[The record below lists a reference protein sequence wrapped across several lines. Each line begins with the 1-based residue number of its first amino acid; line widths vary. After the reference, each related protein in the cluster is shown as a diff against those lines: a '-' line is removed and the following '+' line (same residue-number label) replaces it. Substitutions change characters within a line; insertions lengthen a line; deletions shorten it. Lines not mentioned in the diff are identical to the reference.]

1 MTKKTTRR
9 ALITSIISML
19 LCVTMLV
26 GTTFAWFTDSVKSGK
41 NRIVAGNLD
50 VELEYAIVEN
60 GKITKWETAE
70 GADDILDPDAL
81 WEPGHTEVVYL
92 RVTNKGTLALKYN
105 LGVRVESETLAINIE
120 GKLFKLS
127 DYIKFGVADGQNEV
141 FASRDAARD
150 EVANSA
156 TLISAGYSKS
166 SSLEK
171 QNDTEYVALV
181 VYMPETVGNEANYRG
196 ETAPAIELGIELFA
210 TQLAYESDSFGPD
223 YDETAPWTGAADTTW
238 YNAND
243 TEFTLS
249 TPEQLAGLAELVNSG
264 NTFAG
269 KTVKLDADIDLNNVN
284 WTPIGTKSAEGEKAF
299 SRTFA
304 GSFDGQGHTISNLR
318 VVGDNALGLFGRT
331 GTGTH
336 IEDLNIDGAYVS
348 GTDYVGAIAGYAY
361 LSANCIKNCTVTDA
375 TIIATPFKLANGE
388 YDGGAKAGVI
398 VGYALNGNLVD
409 NTVTNSSVFAFR
421 DLGGIAGMLN
431 DDGIKDR
438 TLTASGNT
446 VNNVTLNFVSVPG
459 TYAEGKTNGNRAEV
473 VGRLGAKASVGEN
486 TIDEVT
492 LSETKAYV
500 IYTADDLYTFASAVN
515 GGKTFK
521 NETVLLG
528 ADIDLANSVWTPI
541 GNSTNKFQGTFDG
554 NNKTIKNLNVNMPGK
569 SDAGLFGMTTNGEI
583 RNLTVENA
591 KVTGRLDVGVVAGNP
606 YTSKYTNITVTGH
619 VEVNGMAYVGGVG
632 GKNAYANWTNI
643 TVNVDK
649 DSYVKAVSTENGTSY
664 RTYVGGVVGF
674 NGEGGHTFKNI
685 TSNINVIG
693 DVCDIGGAFGIAH
706 YGNKFEN
713 VTVTGNVTCT
723 GEADEIGGIAGVWH
737 NQNGTSVSFIDCEF
751 TGKITAADGDVT
763 GCDIVG
769 GAYSATG
776 TGVLIIDGKDVD
788 GNWAVTDISSLKDSL
803 TKGGN
808 VKVYQDVTATETLV
822 IAEDATVA
830 INLNGKTVTGTM
842 HKNDGAVIKNNGNLT
857 ITGGTIKSTA
867 KNGGSAI
874 ANSGTLTV
882 KDATLNGAPNAD
894 GSWPSY
900 AVNNT
905 GKMTVTNAKI
915 TSYHGGVCSY
925 GENAVLTLNNC
936 TLDMSGIPGFTSHGM
951 YTYDGG
957 KIVGNGG
964 KYANKAT
971 DQNSTGAS
979 VINGAVEINAGEFTG
994 RIENYYGTPV
1004 IKGGT
1009 FSVEPKA
1016 AFIAS
1021 GYKATK
1027 VGDVYKVTA
1036 STTDIVTDV
1045 SGLNAA
1051 LDGDKD
1057 IILEGNIN
1065 VSKSESGSNA
1075 YGATGINILTGQTF
1089 DGNGNKFGVNAWG
1102 TWDSAISTTGG
1113 VIKNVTI
1120 NSGMRGIFINHNSTE
1135 FGKVYLENV
1144 IIDGTVYTISC
1155 DQGTNSGLEAT
1166 NCTFNGW
1173 TSYAAT
1179 TGDVKFVDCS
1189 FGEGQGY
1196 AYCRPYAPTEFVGCD
1211 FEAGFE
1217 IEPLAAVTFENC
1229 TIGGVALTA
1238 ENLATLV
1245 ISNIANASVK

>member
-105 LGVRVESETLAINIE
+105 LGVRVESETLAINME

-127 DYIKFGVADGQNEV
+127 DYIKFGVVDGQEDV

-269 KTVKLDADIDLNNVN
+269 KTVKLDADIDLNNVK

-299 SRTFA
+299 TRTFA

-318 VVGDNALGLFGRT
+318 VVGDNALGFFGRT

-398 VGYALNGNLVD
+398 VGYALNGNLVG

-431 DDGIKDR
+431 DDGIGDR

-459 TYAEGKTNGNRAEV
+459 TYVEGKTNGNRAEI

-515 GGKTFK
+515 GGKTFN

-632 GKNAYANWTNI
+632 GKNAYADWTNI

-649 DSYVKAVSTENGTSY
+649 DSYVKAVSTENGIAY
-664 RTYVGGVVGF
+664 LTYVGGVVGF

-685 TSNINVIG
+685 NSNINVIG

-706 YGNKFEN
+706 YNNKFEN
-713 VTVTGNVTCT
+713 ITVTGNVSAGTD
-723 GEADEIGGIAGVWH
+723 AFQVGGIAGVWH
-737 NQNGTSVSFIDCEF
+737 NENGTSVSFIDCKFE
-751 TGKITAADGDVT
+751 GKITIAGTEVT
-763 GCDIVG
+763 DCDIVG

-776 TGVLIIDGKDVD
+776 TGVLVIKNYFTENGVVYYTDG
-788 GNWAVTDISSLKDSL
+788 VTEDIVLC
-803 TKGGN
+803 
-808 VKVYQDVTATETLV
+808 DVTANAPAKLEIPEGV
-822 IAEDATVA
+822 TVLG
-830 INLNGKTVTGTM
+830 NKVLNGNTTV
-842 HKNDGAVIKNNGNLT
+842 KEVVIPSSVKDF
-857 ITGGTIKSTA
+857 GGTVNATA
-867 KNGGSAI
+867 
-874 ANSGTLTV
+874 
-882 KDATLNGAPNAD
+882 
-894 GSWPSY
+894 
-900 AVNNT
+900 
-905 GKMTVTNAKI
+905 
-915 TSYHGGVCSY
+915 
-925 GENAVLTLNNC
+925 
-936 TLDMSGIPGFTSHGM
+936 
-951 YTYDGG
+951 
-957 KIVGNGG
+957 
-964 KYANKAT
+964 
-971 DQNSTGAS
+971 TGAS
-979 VINGAVEINAGEFTG
+979 GGMFYLSAVEKVVLPEGMKEIPVAAFNQATKLTSVNIPSSVEKIGINAFAGSGLTTLKISENVKEIGYGAFRDMTNLTTVT
-994 RIENYYGTPV
+994 IE
-1004 IKGGT
+1004 
-1009 FSVEPKA
+1009 
-1016 AFIAS
+1016 
-1021 GYKATK
+1021 
-1027 VGDVYKVTA
+1027 GDVYIPDYAFRACANLK
-1036 STTDIVTDV
+1036 DV
-1045 SGLNAA
+1045 YLNGLNVTFGTNMIFTVTSTNNEKPNGITVHVQNGEIEKRLLASGQFKGTVDVKMTATEGGYYKDAQGNA
-1051 LDGDKD
+1051 LAYDANNLIAGLEADDNVVLMDD
-1057 IILEGNIN
+1057 IKIN
-1065 VSKSESGSNA
+1065 STSMSNS

-1089 DGNGNKFGVNAWG
+1089 DGNGNKFGVNAWN

-1135 FGKVYLENV
+1135 SGKVYLENV

-1155 DQGTNSGLEAT
+1155 DQGTNNGLEAT